1 VRVLSVPLA
10 ALAAAA
16 AALTLAAAFARSQ
29 AAPPHGLLLTLYAR
43 PAFQGTPALRR
54 VVDGPDFDLLALERA
69 LPLSFFSARWEGTWR
84 VDAGTY
90 DLHLRGA
97 GSAVLRLDGRAVVAR
112 RRGARARGIVRAVP
126 IEAGLH
132 RLVLEYEPHEGPPAM
147 KLLWARQ
154 GEPPRALPSTDLFP
168 DAPAGSVLLW
178 ERPARALMPLAAIA
192 WAGLAVAV
200 AWPAV
205 RARRHWLPR
214 ARAAGHRLRPAA
226 LAGLVCAVVAYGAA
240 LRFEALVTRY
250 WYDGAPPLAE
260 RARLYIRELRPS
272 GLVWLPES
280 DRYGADPFAYLRFA
294 RQMRS
299 FYDAHVREP
308 VHLASTRLF
317 LRLLDG
323 RDIGISFAS
332 ASFSA
337 LTVGATYL
345 LGAAVASPAV
355 GLAAAFCLAV
365 ERQVIGQSVE
375 GWRDET
381 FAFFVV
387 ACAWSLLR
395 LQRHPCFGHALLAGG
410 LGGLAALTRLT
421 SLSFLLPAFAYVAL
435 AGGAPRGERIRGAAL
450 GLGTLG
456 VVLAPYLLTCAVA
469 FGDPLFAVNYH
480 TAFYRARSAID
491 TAMPMGWAE
500 YLGPQRHPFRFLDT
514 MAFGL
519 TVYPFANKWVGLDYW
534 SPHLG
539 RVLAAAALG
548 GLALLPF
555 ATPGRLF
562 LLVLATSLIP
572 FAFTWDVRGGAEWR
586 FTLHAYPFYLVAA
599 GAALAALAHAAS
611 PAAVREA
618 WRAVRVHRVRA
629 AVTAAALAG
638 AVPAVWGGSAL
649 VHYLRVREDVRAG
662 RMASIDMGPRDLFF
676 TGAGWYSP
684 LSLGNLTV
692 RCSRG
697 TRATLWLPLEPA
709 RAYVL
714 SLRLAPFS
722 YAGAPPQS
730 VRLRLD
736 GRFLAEVPLP
746 ADPQWARV
754 HTIRVPA
761 RRGGGHSRLELQARY
776 ASATSD
782 SGGGDQGLPGGLTT
796 AFLLRFARLSPPS
809 PLVAASGTERPA
821 P

>member
-1 VRVLSVPLA
+1 MRFPSVPLA
-10 ALAAAA
+10 AFGAA
-16 AALTLAAAFARSQ
+16 AALTLAAAFTWSQ
-29 AAPPHGLLLTLYAR
+29 AAPRHGLRLTLHAR
-43 PAFQGTPALRR
+43 PGFQGTPALQR
-54 VVDGPDFDLLALERA
+54 VVDGPDFDLLTLERA
-69 LPLSFFSARWEGTWR
+69 LPLSFFSARWEGAWR
-84 VDAGTY
+84 VGAGGTY
-90 DLHLRGA
+90 DLHLRGI
-97 GSAVLRLDGRAVVAR
+97 GSAVLRLDGRPVVTR
-112 RRGARARGIVRAVP
+112 RREARARGIVRAVP

-147 KLLWARQ
+147 KLLWARP
-154 GEPPRALPSTDLFP
+154 GEPPRALTATDLFP
-168 DAPAGSVLLW
+168 DAPEGSVLLW
-178 ERPARALMPLAAIA
+178 ERPAHTVMPLAAIA
-192 WAGLAVAV
+192 WAGLGLAL

-205 RARRHWLPR
+205 RARRLWPPR
-214 ARAAGHRLRPAA
+214 VRAAGRRLRPAA
-226 LAGLVCAVVAYGAA
+226 LAGLVCVVVAYGAV

-260 RARLYIRELRPS
+260 RARLRIRELRPS
-272 GLVWLPES
+272 GLVWLPER

-294 RQMRS
+294 RERNA

-308 VHLASTRLF
+308 VHVAGTRLF

-345 LGAAVASPAV
+345 LGAAVASPPV

-387 ACAWSLLR
+387 ASAWSLLR

-421 SLSFLLPAFAYVAL
+421 SLSFLLPGFTFVML
-435 AGGAPRGERIRGAAL
+435 AGAAPRRERVRWAAL

-480 TAFYRARSAID
+480 TAFYRARSALD
-491 TAMPMGWAE
+491 TSTPMGWAE

-514 MAFGL
+514 MLFGL
-519 TVYPFANKWVGLDYW
+519 TAYPFANKWVGLDYW

-539 RVLAAAALG
+539 RLLSAAALG
-548 GLALLPF
+548 GVALLSLS
-555 ATPGRLF
+555 ARGRLF

-572 FAFTWDVRGGAEWR
+572 FAFTWEVRGGAEWR

-599 GAALAALAHAAS
+599 GAALAALARAAS
-611 PAAVREA
+611 PAAARQA
-618 WRAVRVHRVRA
+618 WRAVRVQRVRA

-638 AVPAVWGGSAL
+638 AVPAVWGGAAL
-649 VHYLRVREDVRAG
+649 LHYLRVREDVRAG
-662 RMASIDMGPRDLFF
+662 RIASIDVGPRDLFF
-676 TGAGWYSP
+676 TGAGWYP
-684 LSLGNLTV
+684 PRSLGNLKV

-697 TRATLWLPLEPA
+697 ARATLWLPLEPA
-709 RAYVL
+709 REYVL

-722 YAGAPPQS
+722 YAGAPRQS
-730 VRLRLD
+730 VRLWLD
-736 GRFLAEVPLP
+736 GRFLADLPLP

-754 HTIRVPA
+754 HTLRVPA
-761 RRGGGHSRLELQARY
+761 RSGGGHSRLELQARY

-796 AFLLRFARLSPPS
+796 AFLLRFARLAPP
-809 PLVAASGTERPA
+809 LLAASGTGP
-821 P
+821 PVP